1 MSNYKKFYLST
12 VLGTTLISFY
22 PIYMLIKVIADYAAT
37 GSVDIANYPKYIIPY
52 TPISIALIFSACFMP
67 AAFSLFKRFAL
78 PVISALGIILFFIA
92 EFALENMV
100 VIDGTNL
107 ITKVENWQMFSCVA
121 TPQVRL
127 TAGDILVGNYSPALK
142 THFYIISIIIILAVV
157 NVIHGFS
164 KMIKTNDFSRKSP
177 FIAQTISVTV
187 FIGLCIFAC
196 FTAFYRTGSILVSPV
211 SAVLMCLFFITMGV
225 TSGTYIG
232 SFFYNRSKLLSVT
245 LPAVVSLVMTL
256 VMYVGELILLN
267 GNLYQFGTGSLFR
280 PVAYLPFTIVDIAVM
295 LISGVITY
303 VIMLKLNSK
312 TGNKN
317 QENAKS

>member
-1 MSNYKKFYLST
+1 
-12 VLGTTLISFY
+12 
-22 PIYMLIKVIADYAAT
+22 
-37 GSVDIANYPKYIIPY
+37 
-52 TPISIALIFSACFMP
+52 
-67 AAFSLFKRFAL
+67 
-78 PVISALGIILFFIA
+78 
-92 EFALENMV
+92 MV